1 MSSRSNPMSW
11 VTWSQFSQRP
21 NEMTG
26 SPAQARGAQVRN
38 CPQGS
43 REAPSPAGG
52 REPAQPAG
60 ARGAPESHVSKR
72 TAAGGLA
79 SGSPASKSSARP
91 PAYPGSSIP
100 GPRPR
105 QGASKDKRLSKPGGE
120 LTTRTRGNR
129 LPPWPPAR
137 PRSWEFRSQLCCW
150 PAACHPPVERG
161 VPMLAPSKGRI
172 LVLELGADETV
183 TCPAFQTGNAGP
195 RRLPG
200 GTEPRDDYS
209 VSCGP
214 VNTKHR
220 AARRRRE
227 HQSAGGPLWTPLTP
241 AFPAGRGRGSL

>member
-26 SPAQARGAQVRN
+26 LPAQARGAQVRN

-43 REAPSPAGG
+43 HEAPSPAGG

-79 SGSPASKSSARP
+79 SGSPDSKSSARP
-91 PAYPGSSIP
+91 PAYPGSSIL

-161 VPMLAPSKGRI
+161 VPMSAPSKGRI
-172 LVLELGADETV
+172 LVLGA
-183 TCPAFQTGNAGP
+183 
-195 RRLPG
+195 
-200 GTEPRDDYS
+200 
-209 VSCGP
+209 
-214 VNTKHR
+214 
-220 AARRRRE
+220 
-227 HQSAGGPLWTPLTP
+227 
-241 AFPAGRGRGSL
+241 GS

>member
-43 REAPSPAGG
+43 HEAPSPAGG

-60 ARGAPESHVSKR
+60 ARRAPENHVSKR

-79 SGSPASKSSARP
+79 SGSLDSKSSARS

-120 LTTRTRGNR
+120 LTTHTRGTASR
-129 LPPWPPAR
+129 PGPPPGPAAGSSGPSSAAGLPPA
-137 PRSWEFRSQLCCW
+137 
-150 PAACHPPVERG
+150 
-161 VPMLAPSKGRI
+161 
-172 LVLELGADETV
+172 
-183 TCPAFQTGNAGP
+183 
-195 RRLPG
+195 
-200 GTEPRDDYS
+200 
-209 VSCGP
+209 
-214 VNTKHR
+214 
-220 AARRRRE
+220 
-227 HQSAGGPLWTPLTP
+227 TPL
-241 AFPAGRGRGSL
+241 